1 MAFFMLMQFFDKL
14 CVQLGCIQ
22 VVQYYMFEN
31 VLKQWKQCVHTNKVK
46 DVIKQCVHTNK
57 VKDVIKQCVHTMYQ
71 QSKRCYKTMCT
82 YQQSKRCYKTMCT
95 YNVPTK

>member
-1 MAFFMLMQFFDKL
+1 MCTLY
-14 CVQLGCIQ
+14 IQ
-22 VVQYYMFEN
+22 
-31 VLKQWKQCVHTNKVK
+31 CTNKVK

-71 QSKRCYKTMCT
+71 QSKRCF
-82 YQQSKRCYKTMCT
+82 KTMCT

>member
-1 MAFFMLMQFFDKL
+1 MY
-14 CVQLGCIQ
+14 IQ
-22 VVQYYMFEN
+22 
-31 VLKQWKQCVHTNKVK
+31 CTNKVK

-82 YQQSKRCYKTMCT
+82 Y
-95 YNVPTK
+95 NVPTK